1 MDTAAIVLRYSA
13 YFAVALICLYA
24 VRHYG
29 FTLNRLFAFQRHPYV
44 DIDTA
49 DWPRVTVL
57 IPAHNEQQVIG
68 QLLDALLEVS
78 YPEGRLRI
86 VPINDRSVD
95 RTGEIIDQ
103 YAARHPGRIEPF
115 HRKTGKGGKAAVL
128 SDACGRVQDEILLVF
143 DADYIPGRG
152 LIKQLVAPFF
162 DPGVGAVMGRVVPW
176 NVGRNALTRLLDLER
191 SGGYQVDQQAR
202 MNMRLVPLYGGT
214 VGGVRRSA
222 LEAIGG
228 WDTDTLTEDTD
239 VTFRLVLAG
248 WEVVYENRS
257 ECYEEVPEN
266 WRSRIRQIQRWA
278 IGHNQALVRHS
289 LPLLRKHDATWAQR
303 IDGLF
308 LLGVFAM
315 PLVTLWAWGL
325 ALLGFYVD
333 GSILGGVLPVL
344 GMAAYA
350 SVGTFAAFFEI
361 GAATRLDRVPRK
373 ILLLPLNIFGFIVS
387 MISVTTATLSQ
398 ILSRFLGGRM
408 IWHKTG
414 RTDNNHGRVR

>member
-1 MDTAAIVLRYSA
+1 
-13 YFAVALICLYA
+13 
-24 VRHYG
+24 
-29 FTLNRLFAFQRHPYV
+29 
-44 DIDTA
+44 
-49 DWPRVTVL
+49 
-57 IPAHNEQQVIG
+57 
-68 QLLDALLEVS
+68 
-78 YPEGRLRI
+78 
-86 VPINDRSVD
+86 
-95 RTGEIIDQ
+95 
-103 YAARHPGRIEPF
+103 
-115 HRKTGKGGKAAVL
+115 
-128 SDACGRVQDEILLVF
+128 
-143 DADYIPGRG
+143 
-152 LIKQLVAPFF
+152 
-162 DPGVGAVMGRVVPW
+162 
-176 NVGRNALTRLLDLER
+176 
-191 SGGYQVDQQAR
+191 
-202 MNMRLVPLYGGT
+202 
-214 VGGVRRSA
+214 
-222 LEAIGG
+222 
-228 WDTDTLTEDTD
+228 
-239 VTFRLVLAG
+239 
-248 WEVVYENRS
+248 VVYENRS